1 MSIFKRSSAKSENSN
16 PYSGLR
22 QQILDLKP
30 SPEMRIAM
38 NEHPVYA
45 AIVDM
50 DMGNAVVTLACVA
63 DGTTS
68 LYISTGGGQLGLG
81 QAHEAVRAAAT
92 AFLFSSEQ
100 VLDKLTP
107 TKVYPLPT
115 RKKHIVYLITE
126 ENIYT
131 QELDMTQVNTYPRE
145 LQFLNFLYQN
155 VINKIREAKGE

>member
-1 MSIFKRSSAKSENSN
+1 MPTETDVF
-16 PYSGLR
+16 R
-22 QQILDLKP
+22 QNLSQ
-30 SPEMRIAM
+30 SP
-38 NEHPVYA
+38 
-45 AIVDM
+45 IVDM

-100 VLDKLTP
+100 VFDKLTP

-155 VINKIREAKGE
+155 VITKIGEAKGK